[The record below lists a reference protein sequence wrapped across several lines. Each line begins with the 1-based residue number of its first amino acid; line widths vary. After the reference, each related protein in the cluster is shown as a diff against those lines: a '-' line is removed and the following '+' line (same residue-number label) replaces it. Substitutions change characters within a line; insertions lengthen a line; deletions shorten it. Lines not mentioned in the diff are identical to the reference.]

1 MFQNNNIHTTVA
13 DRYRRVDL
21 TARAIVDFES
31 LYGPIPVPALI
42 EMISD
47 SGLPGN
53 SLDYIEE
60 NGDVVIRITRSPH
73 PTFVWTG

>member
-1 MFQNNNIHTTVA
+1 MFHHNNIHTTTA
-13 DRYRRVDL
+13 DKFRRIDL
-21 TARAIVDFES
+21 TARAIVDFEL

-53 SLDYIEE
+53 NLDYIED
-60 NGDVVIRITRSPH
+60 NGDVIIRITRSPH